1 MTFEIERLKLEEL
14 RAFLQKQ
21 ADEAFPDLKDEVR
34 LNMLAEKWAKNAEIC
49 TCRDDD
55 GSLIGMIAFYANR
68 PENVVAY
75 IPHVYVN
82 SEYRGKNLFSSM
94 LLLVEDYVKE
104 KGFSIIRLEVGKNNE
119 KAQRAYFHNGFKLIG
134 EGSEGSYCLQ
144 YEVS

>member
-34 LNMLAEKWAKNAEIC
+34 LNMLAEKWAMNAEIC

-55 GSLIGMIAFYANR
+55 DSLIGMIAFYANR
-68 PENVVAY
+68 PEEAVAY

-82 SEYRGKNLFSSM
+82 SESRGRNLFYSM
-94 LLLVEDYVKE
+94 MQRVEDYVRE
-104 KGFSIIRLEVGKNNE
+104 KGFCFIRLEVGKNNE
-119 KAQRAYFHNGFKLIG
+119 RAQRAYSHYGFRFIG
-134 EGSEGSYCLQ
+134 DCSKESYYMQ
-144 YEVS
+144 YVIV